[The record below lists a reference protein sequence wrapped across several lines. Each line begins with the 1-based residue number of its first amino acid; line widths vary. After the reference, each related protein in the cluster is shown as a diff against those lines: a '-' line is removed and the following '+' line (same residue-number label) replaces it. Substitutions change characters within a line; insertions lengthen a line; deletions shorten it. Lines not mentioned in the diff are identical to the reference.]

1 LRENVFAVK
10 CCDKMT
16 YCYAIVKLTNAYRP
30 LLAYGTKHFLITDII
45 QMMHGSE
52 CDIHHI

>member
-1 LRENVFAVK
+1 
-10 CCDKMT
+10 MT
-16 YCYAIVKLTNAYRP
+16 YCYAIVKLTSAYRP
-30 LLAYGTKHFLITDII
+30 LLAYGTKHFFITDII